1 MSDLHNIKLG
11 QLGEK
16 IAADYLQKNGYR
28 IVSKNLHVSRNE
40 IDIIA
45 EDSNF
50 LVFVEVKTRSV
61 AYQES
66 SAYGSPGRAV
76 NYKKRSNTV
85 QAAKAY
91 LMSNYTDK
99 QPRIDVIEVYMKER
113 GDNSISPQ
121 ILSINHIRDAFDNK
135 GRKR

>member
-1 MSDLHNIKLG
+1 MSNLHNIKLG
-11 QLGEK
+11 QLGER
-16 IAADYLQKNGYR
+16 IAADFLQKNGYK
-28 IVSKNLHVSRNE
+28 IIDKNRHISRNE

-45 EDSNF
+45 EDSHF

-61 AYQES
+61 AYEES

-76 NYKKRSNTV
+76 DYKKRSNIV

-113 GDNSISPQ
+113 GENSVSPQ
-121 ILSINHIRDAFDNK
+121 ILSINHIRDAFDNR

>member
-1 MSDLHNIKLG
+1 MSSLHNIKLG

-16 IAADYLQKNGYR
+16 IAADFLVKNGYK
-28 IVSKNLHVSRNE
+28 IVDRNRHISKNE

-45 EDSNF
+45 EDSSF

-61 AYQES
+61 SYEES

-76 NYKKRSNTV
+76 DYKKRSNIV
-85 QAAKAY
+85 LAAKTY

-99 QPRIDVIEVYMKER
+99 QPRIDVIEVYMIGKDEP
-113 GDNSISPQ
+113 I
-121 ILSINHIRDAFDNK
+121 INHIKSAF
-135 GRKR
+135 

>member
-1 MSDLHNIKLG
+1 MADLHNIKLG

-16 IAADYLQKNGYR
+16 IAADFLVKNGYK
-28 IVSKNLHVSRNE
+28 IVDRNRHISRNE

-45 EDSNF
+45 EDSSF

-61 AYQES
+61 AYEES
-66 SAYGSPGRAV
+66 SYYGSPGRAV
-76 NYKKRSNTV
+76 DYKKRSNIV
-85 QAAKAY
+85 SAAKAY
-91 LMSNYTDK
+91 LMCNYTDK
-99 QPRIDVIEVYMKER
+99 QPRIDVIEVYMKDR
-113 GDNSISPQ
+113 SDNSISPQ